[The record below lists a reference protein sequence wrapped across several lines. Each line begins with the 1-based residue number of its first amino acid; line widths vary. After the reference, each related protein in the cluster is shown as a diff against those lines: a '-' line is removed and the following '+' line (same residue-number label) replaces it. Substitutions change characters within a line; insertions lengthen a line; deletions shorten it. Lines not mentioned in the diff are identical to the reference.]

1 MSSHKVVDGYNNA
14 GTLALLDPQPRQPE
28 LVAYA
33 AHDVGGDGHVQPNGY
48 IQTRWVWNS
57 ITLTQLA
64 SLRTQLG
71 VSITAPSNEVTVS
84 VLNRSGSYFDANAI
98 VAEERIIVKGW
109 FVENYTVLVNRIVA
123 L

>member
-1 MSSHKVVDGYNNA
+1 MSSHKVADGYNNA

-33 AHDVGGDGHVQPNGY
+33 AHDAGGDGHVQPNGY

>member
-1 MSSHKVVDGYNNA
+1 MSSHKVADGYNNA

-33 AHDVGGDGHVQPNGY
+33 AHDAGGDGHIQPNGF

-84 VLNRSGSYFDANAI
+84 VLNRSGAYYNANAI
-98 VAEERIIVKGW
+98 VVEQRVIQKGW
-109 FVENYTVLVNRIVA
+109 FVESYEVQLNRIVA